1 MIVDMLHAVVP
12 HPDCAGALAARY
24 SELVGYKEHFQ
35 RDPGYRSPRDEAEL
49 VAEMRA
55 DREAARARPQNP
67 TAVQAALD
75 DAGVGLAVMFAQDDP
90 LPDGPGNIA
99 ELVAEFCA
107 GDPDRYVGMCF
118 VDPEDSDLA
127 GRVDYLVQELGIGI
141 ISLGTPCLLR
151 NANASDPRLAPVYER
166 CQALGVPV
174 SLGSAV
180 NWYRN
185 VPYDLFHPRYIDA
198 VASSF
203 PDLKII
209 ASHAAWP
216 WVMDMVMIAWRHR
229 HIYLDLSTQRAGQF
243 TNPALGWGPLLHFGD
258 RVIAD
263 RVMFG
268 SGGVLSGR
276 MLGELI
282 DEVRALPLKPA
293 NIDNWLGL
301 NAARLLGRA

>member
-185 VPYDLFHPRYIDA
+185 VPYDLFRAISTRLPRP
-198 VASSF
+198 S
-203 PDLKII
+203 P
-209 ASHAAWP
+209 
-216 WVMDMVMIAWRHR
+216 
-229 HIYLDLSTQRAGQF
+229 T
-243 TNPALGWGPLLHFGD
+243 
-258 RVIAD
+258 
-263 RVMFG
+263 
-268 SGGVLSGR
+268 
-276 MLGELI
+276 
-282 DEVRALPLKPA
+282 
-293 NIDNWLGL
+293 
-301 NAARLLGRA
+301 